1 MSTWESN
8 LLTHVHLWWF
18 QTQNTEFYYSLLPNI
33 ISKNKLCIHDTRT
46 LSKPHLSK
54 KKEKKKKRRKKKK
67 EKKERKEASENRI
80 NHGKER
86 MKPTRENIKHQNTKT
101 KTKQK
106 EKRKTKQINKKPT
119 ATTITTNNKN
129 NICRLSIWGTQCVN
143 TKEFNSYFCPNDTL
157 T

>member
-1 MSTWESN
+1 
-8 LLTHVHLWWF
+8 
-18 QTQNTEFYYSLLPNI
+18 
-33 ISKNKLCIHDTRT
+33 
-46 LSKPHLSK
+46 
-54 KKEKKKKRRKKKK
+54 
-67 EKKERKEASENRI
+67 
-80 NHGKER
+80 